1 MKRAFGVLAALL
13 LLGGVAFA
21 LLKPVNDDPK
31 DSGAVNVSGVIGS
44 EKREFFDDA
53 EVKKE
58 LAAKGL
64 TVKVLSA
71 GSWQMADNLDGMDFA
86 FPASQPPADA
96 IRASRKITETAI
108 RPFYSP
114 LVIMAHEGTAKAL
127 AANGLASQ
135 DPVSKVWTFKMDPYL
150 DAVRSGR
157 KWDQLT
163 GDKPGELSGDIY
175 LTTTDPTSSSSGAM
189 YVALLSFLENGHQ
202 PVADVAGVEKTKG
215 LLHTA
220 ITKQGALKKSTDEP
234 FADFLSNGGGA
245 LVLAYESQA
254 AELVV
259 KKKAPEDL
267 VVLYPDTTVYSDHT
281 VVGLTENGRK
291 LADQLNGNPRLREL
305 AAQYGFRPQGDT
317 NAFGQQLKSAS
328 GSFNLAPNLSAAK
341 VKQAPIPVAD
351 MLQKLIDGATKG

>member
-21 LLKPVNDDPK
+21 LLKEPRGDDKEPETVTVN
-31 DSGAVNVSGVIGS
+31 GLIGS
-44 EKREFFDDA
+44 EKREFFEDGD
-53 EVKKE
+53 VKAE
-58 LAAKGL
+58 LARQGL
-64 TVKVLSA
+64 AVKVVSA
-71 GSWQMADNLDGMDFA
+71 GSWQMGDNLDNMDFA

-96 IRASRKITETAI
+96 IRASKKITETAI

-114 LVIMAHEGTAKAL
+114 LVIMAHAQTARVL
-127 AANGLASQ
+127 ADNGLASQ
-135 DPVSKVWTFKMDPYL
+135 DQASGVWTFTMDEYL
-150 DAVRSGR
+150 NAVRTGR
-157 KWDQLT
+157 KWDQLK
-163 GDKPGELSGDIY
+163 GDKPGDLAGDVY
-175 LTTTDPTSSSSGAM
+175 LTTTDPTTSSSGAM

-202 PVADVAGVEKTKG
+202 PVADAAGVERTKG

-259 KKKAPEDL
+259 KQKAPEDL

-281 VVGLTENGRK
+281 VVGLTGNGRK
-291 LADQLNGNPRLREL
+291 LAGQLNGNEKLRQL
-305 AAQYGFRPQGDT
+305 AAKYGFRPQGDT

-328 GSFNLAPNLSAAK
+328 GSFKLAPNLGAAK
-341 VKQAPIPVAD
+341 VKQAPIPVPD
-351 MLQKLIDGATKG
+351 ILQKLIDGATKG